1 MTAIVIPNFSA
12 VEPVDP
18 QLTQSPHRVVVYY
31 EMGTSLQRLLKL
43 CYQLDVVNPN
53 KTIISPL
60 ELVALI
66 DIAERYCVLQYLPL
80 FRAKWTE
87 IAKRDPLPAYFIAS
101 RGEHIQCAREA
112 AKHVLDLSPS
122 EIYLDEMEYAPAIFY
137 HRLLKYYDACRA
149 AAKNS
154 LFRAC
159 VSPSSLQAKTL
170 HVAYAGPDS
179 SNQTNPGDV
188 HNRSDT
194 DTFSS
199 ISSVSSVTQSTIVT
213 TGTDAWVREYVG
225 NLAMNIDD
233 GPGRILTPEPTE
245 NVYAKAS
252 ASGQWCNS
260 CQDFVDSLARVA
272 QAIRD
277 IPSVVDEV
285 SDRVESCMS
294 RPYASFAR
302 LHSSFET

>member
-1 MTAIVIPNFSA
+1 MS
-12 VEPVDP
+12 
-18 QLTQSPHRVVVYY
+18 
-31 EMGTSLQRLLKL
+31 TSLQRLLKL

-53 KTIISPL
+53 KTIISPP

-66 DIAERYCVLQYLPL
+66 DIAERYYVLQYLPL
-80 FRAKWTE
+80 SRAKWAE
-87 IAKRDPLPAYFIAS
+87 IAKRDPLPAYFIAC

-112 AKHVLDLSPS
+112 AKHVLNLSPS
-122 EIYLDEMEYAPAIFY
+122 EIYLDEMEDAPAIFY
-137 HRLLKYYDACRA
+137 RRLLKYYDGCRA
-149 AAKNS
+149 AAKNA

-159 VSPSSLQAKTL
+159 VSPSSQQAKAS
-170 HVAYAGPDS
+170 HIAHIAHAGPDNN
-179 SNQTNPGDV
+179 NQTDPGV
-188 HNRSDT
+188 LHNRNDT
-194 DTFSS
+194 DTFST
-199 ISSVSSVTQSTIVT
+199 ISSVSSVTQSTVVT

-225 NLAMNIDD
+225 DLAMNIDD

-302 LHSSFET
+302 LRSSFES